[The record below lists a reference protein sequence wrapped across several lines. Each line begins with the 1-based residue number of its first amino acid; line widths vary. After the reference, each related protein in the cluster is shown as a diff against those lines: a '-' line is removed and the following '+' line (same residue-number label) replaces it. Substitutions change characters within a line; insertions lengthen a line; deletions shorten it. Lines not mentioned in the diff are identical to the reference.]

1 MKRTPLVRR
10 RLYRPPPRTD
20 PVDPMLRIRVLQRD
34 NGCVALR
41 LDPGAGPCAG
51 RLTLDHVRD
60 EAMLGRR
67 APSDERHLVTLCEL
81 HHTGLVAGSNWATS
95 HRPELRVYLA
105 SVDE

>member
-60 EAMLGRR
+60 EAMLGKR
-67 APSDERHLVTLCEL
+67 APSDERHLVSLCEG
-81 HHTGLVAGSNWATS
+81 HHLDTRAGANWATS
-95 HRPELRVYLA
+95 HRPALRAYLTM
-105 SVDE
+105 VNG